1 MATATVIKPDH
12 AAKRKHLLFTDEHE
26 DLRSSMEAWVKKELW
41 PHRNEWE
48 ETTWPSEAME
58 RAGELGYL
66 GLCFPEEYGG
76 QGGDYY
82 YSLVRAECMSYSGS
96 GGTNMGFA
104 VQTDMVL
111 PPIHLLGTEEQ
122 KQRYL
127 VPGIKGEKIGC
138 LGITE
143 PGAGSDVAGIR
154 TKAIRDGDDY
164 VINGSKTFITNGAR
178 ADFILLVA
186 KTDPDARP
194 RGDHAVPRRL
204 RDTPGFEVSRKLE
217 KMGMHASDTG
227 ELAFDDVRVPAD
239 AVLGEIGKGFYHIS
253 WELQSERMVA
263 AAGCVAGAERMFE
276 KTLEYAKEREAFGRP
291 IGRFQA
297 IRHKF
302 AEMATKIEAAKQ
314 FNYVVAWRYANGEY
328 PVREI
333 TEVKLFAS
341 RMCCEVADECVQI
354 LGGYGYM
361 KEYEIERAYRDVR
374 LNRIGAGT
382 DEIMLD
388 VIGRSLR
395 AVAPQSGSSGTRD
408 ARVAPEQHGAGDHG
422 RPEPITDVVDRDVE
436 RAAPLPIERE
446 RELDR
451 AVVVQVAQRDARASV
466 MPRRSITAMAAE
478 RQLRG
483 EDRWRSRWTAPA
495 SVSTSRAGWGP
506 RAPRSLIDAPG
517 WHRDRLGR
525 YQRERRSE
533 RVQSRH
539 HCEPAR
545 RRPRAGHAR
554 RRRAGCPAPPA
565 RGLSSSHR
573 ARLPGR
579 AHENAS

>member
-1 MATATVIKPDH
+1 MEAATVIKPEH
-12 AAKRKHLLFTDEHE
+12 EATRKHLLFTDEHE
-26 DLRSSMEAWVKKELW
+26 DLRESMEAWVKKELW

-48 ETTWPSEAME
+48 ETTWPNEAMR
-58 RAGELGYL
+58 RAGELGFL

-111 PPIHLLGTEEQ
+111 PPVHLLGTEEQ

-154 TKAIRDGDDY
+154 TKAVRDGDDY
-164 VINGSKTFITNGAR
+164 LISGAKTFITNGAR

-186 KTDPDARP
+186 KTDPEARHE
-194 RGDHAVPRRL
+194 GITLFLVDL
-204 RDTPGFEVSRKLE
+204 RDEDGNHVPGFEVSRKLE
-217 KMGMHASDTG
+217 KMGMHSSDTG
-227 ELAFDDVRVPAD
+227 ELSFDEVRVPAE

-263 AAGCVAGAERMFE
+263 AAGSVAGAERMFE

-333 TEVKLFAS
+333 TEVKLLSS
-341 RMCCEVADECVQI
+341 RVACEVADECVQI

-382 DEIMLD
+382 DEIMLE
-388 VIGRSLR
+388 VIGRS
-395 AVAPQSGSSGTRD
+395 
-408 ARVAPEQHGAGDHG
+408 
-422 RPEPITDVVDRDVE
+422 
-436 RAAPLPIERE
+436 
-446 RELDR
+446 
-451 AVVVQVAQRDARASV
+451 
-466 MPRRSITAMAAE
+466 
-478 RQLRG
+478 
-483 EDRWRSRWTAPA
+483 
-495 SVSTSRAGWGP
+495 
-506 RAPRSLIDAPG
+506 
-517 WHRDRLGR
+517 
-525 YQRERRSE
+525 Y
-533 RVQSRH
+533 
-539 HCEPAR
+539 
-545 RRPRAGHAR
+545 
-554 RRRAGCPAPPA
+554 
-565 RGLSSSHR
+565 GL
-573 ARLPGR
+573 
-579 AHENAS
+579 